1 MSVSYTCATLLIYL
15 MKAFE
20 VNVQPV
26 FMNTHLSQ
34 VEVAVKC
41 LRGELVNQPGFFE
54 DFVKEVNAMHLLDHP
69 HLVRLYG
76 VVLSA
81 PLKMVSHTPL

>member
-1 MSVSYTCATLLIYL
+1 MCFS
-15 MKAFE
+15 
-20 VNVQPV
+20 P
-26 FMNTHLSQ
+26 Q

-54 DFVKEVNAMHLLDHP
+54 DFVKEVNAMHLLDHA

-76 VVLSA
+76 VVLST
-81 PLKMVSHTPL
+81 PLKMVSTLILMQINLSSIKTTCC